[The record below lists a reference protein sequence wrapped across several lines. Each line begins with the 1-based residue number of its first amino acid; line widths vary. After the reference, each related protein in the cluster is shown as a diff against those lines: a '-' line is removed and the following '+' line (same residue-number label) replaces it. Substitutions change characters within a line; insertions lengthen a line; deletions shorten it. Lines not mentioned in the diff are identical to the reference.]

1 MQLTKIFNIFFCTGV
16 FPSELEIA
24 RVIAIHIKESKL
36 ICSNY
41 WSRFLLSNL
50 DKILEKLM
58 YNDVYDSLEK
68 HKLIYSLQF
77 GFRHHNSTSYALLN
91 LTESIM
97 KALDEKNFAFY
108 WFVDLQKDTIDH
120 IILFEKLDHYGVM
133 VCYFIK
139 KETLAQALS
148 CEFCEI
154 SKNTFF
160 TEHLQTTASMVQ
172 IIFNR
177 SEAVC
182 FDQ

>member
-1 MQLTKIFNIFFCTGV
+1 
-16 FPSELEIA
+16 
-24 RVIAIHIKESKL
+24 
-36 ICSNY
+36 
-41 WSRFLLSNL
+41 
-50 DKILEKLM
+50 M

-77 GFRHHNSTSYALLN
+77 GFRHHSSTCYTLFN

-97 KALDEKNFAFY
+97 KALDEENIAFY
-108 WFVDLQKDTIDH
+108 RFVDLQKDTIDH

-139 KETLAQALS
+139 KETLAQVLS